1 MLSQLQSSYGMV
13 LNGDLLHEIAA
24 HSRFVEVKKGHIVM
38 DVGDSILGLPML
50 MDGAIKILRVDD
62 EGDEMLLDM
71 PASNHTPISE
81 HFLERP

>member
-1 MLSQLQSSYGMV
+1 MLSQLQSSYGLV

-24 HSRFVEVKKGHIVM
+24 HSRFAEVKKGHMVM

-62 EGDEMLLDM
+62 EGG
-71 PASNHTPISE
+71 
-81 HFLERP
+81 